1 VASQEMSKHEKF
13 GLNVAHWAA
22 SARTMLVQ
30 KVAPTRFHRIMELQN
45 GLSCEEPL
53 KAIRSN
59 PLH

>member
-45 GLSCEEPL
+45 GLS
-53 KAIRSN
+53 
-59 PLH
+59 